1 MRRQSARWALR
12 ALVAA
17 TSTFV
22 AGGALADSAPPLLF
36 VPTEAPPVA
45 AGPGLPMAPVAPF
58 GPSPAP
64 RVVLFPPFKV
74 ARPSDIPLPKPTKG
88 LALAFDW

>member
-1 MRRQSARWALR
+1 
-12 ALVAA
+12 
-17 TSTFV
+17 
-22 AGGALADSAPPLLF
+22 
-36 VPTEAPPVA
+36 
-45 AGPGLPMAPVAPF
+45 MAPVAPF